1 MSREAKYRLAFIAP
15 KSPEAD
21 APSSGDFQTL
31 AGALS
36 MGWVNDSS
44 GGRSLGIRCGGLPVM
59 GEEDL
64 RRAFELL
71 RAIESECP
79 GGNMIACAE
88 RVLREMGL
96 E

>member
-1 MSREAKYRLAFIAP
+1 MSRETKYKIAFRAP
-15 KSPEAD
+15 GAVD
-21 APSSGDFQTL
+21 AGTQSSGGFLTL

-36 MGWVNDSS
+36 MAWVNDGS
-44 GGRSLGIRCGGLPVM
+44 GGRSLGITCGGMPVM

-64 RRAFELL
+64 RRAFERL

-79 GGNMIACAE
+79 GGNVIACAE
-88 RVLREMGL
+88 RVLRELGL